1 MEGDPGNRV
10 LEVEE
15 SEPSQYLE
23 VTVQGTTFS
32 PLSFSVLHLDYEEF
46 ADFAPQR
53 DLDGIFP
60 TRPVSADSK
69 FICLQV

>member
-1 MEGDPGNRV
+1 MEGESGNRV

-15 SEPSQYLE
+15 SEQSQYLE
-23 VTVQGTTFS
+23 VTVRGTTFS

-53 DLDGIFP
+53 DLDSNFP
-60 TRPVSADSK
+60 TRPVSAECE
-69 FICLQV
+69 FMWL